1 MEDIAPQILKQ
12 IEGDFQ
18 KEFKENKKIRTL
30 YKKIEEGKA
39 TYREAN
45 GFAIETGETLSAAF
59 QKNLSSS
66 ILPDGKLYYNIAD
79 RLSLIHI

>member
-45 GFAIETGETLSAAF
+45 GFAIETGKRYQLLSKRIYPHLFFRTESYIITLRIG
-59 QKNLSSS
+59 LSV
-66 ILPDGKLYYNIAD
+66 P
-79 RLSLIHI
+79 